1 MSEEYEPIK
10 GIANGSKSSS
20 QGDSMLKAF
29 LSMFSSGV
37 EEREKDP
44 DRPQTLSNN
53 DEPIQN
59 DSSQQ
64 EGVEQQSEDANHKDK
79 NNSSNNSEN
88 GAQQSDQQS
97 QSGQSENESQSEG
110 LNEGGSEKN
119 QTQASSKDGETQT
132 KSEGVDGGSSK
143 KQEEKGGF
151 FSNYFHPI
159 MNRLKIR
166 KIRKNTKKDMKKN
179 SYHQHHILRNHARF
193 MANRE
198 ESVQRAKD
206 KFDDVDWDKLDLY
219 FKMNSTN
226 NVKKVEALEK
236 KYEMKKVEQQ
246 TKAQLLK
253 AELLKADIRR
263 AIEGPRGCLKDAIG
277 CAKLTKMICLTVV
290 GGAVISTILKLC
302 GIF

>member
-1 MSEEYEPIK
+1 MGEENQQIN
-10 GIANGSKSSS
+10 GIANGSKRST
-20 QGDSMLKAF
+20 QGDEMLGAF
-29 LSMFSSGV
+29 LDMFSSGV

-44 DRPQTLSNN
+44 NRPHSLSNN
-53 DEPIQN
+53 DSAEEN
-59 DSSQQ
+59 NSS
-64 EGVEQQSEDANHKDK
+64 ESEDAQQSSDENQKDQ
-79 NNSSNNSEN
+79 NSVEN
-88 GAQQSDQQS
+88 GKQQSGEQVK
-97 QSGQSENESQSEG
+97 SGEEENEGQGAALEKS
-110 LNEGGSEKN
+110 GSKEN
-119 QTQASSKDGETQT
+119 QTQTSTKDGETQT

-166 KIRKNTKKDMKKN
+166 RIRKNTKKDMKKN

-219 FKMNSTN
+219 FKMHSTN

-253 AELLKADIRR
+253 AELLRADIRR